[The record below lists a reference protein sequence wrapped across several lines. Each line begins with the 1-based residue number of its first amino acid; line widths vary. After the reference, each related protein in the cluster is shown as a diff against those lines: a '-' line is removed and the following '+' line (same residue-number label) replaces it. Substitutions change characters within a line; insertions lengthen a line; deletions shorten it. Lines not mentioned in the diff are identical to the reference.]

1 MEPKKYL
8 FDWSFSLENYDD
20 ADEFVIEEMLEIIID
35 EIYDELKK
43 KKARFD
49 GASGTL
55 EHEEDDGSDD
65 AYQSSK
71 DDK

>member
-20 ADEFVIEEMLEIIID
+20 ADEFVIEQMLEIIID

-43 KKARFD
+43 KKTVALFLP
-49 GASGTL
+49 T
-55 EHEEDDGSDD
+55 ETVNK
-65 AYQSSK
+65 YKPSK
-71 DDK
+71 LTKYELGLI